1 MSTTTG
7 TPPTADELADL
18 REQMGWGR
26 ISTAAAAQS
35 LRGALH
41 TVGVRDAAGRLV
53 ALGRL
58 VGDGVLTFYVADI
71 MVHPDA
77 RGQGLGDRLMAAL
90 REYIDAH
97 AAPGATVAVLAA
109 PGRASFYERHGFTAC
124 PSRYFGEG
132 MAYLAPIEAL
142 QGGA

>member
-1 MSTTTG
+1 MLTTTD
-7 TPPTADELADL
+7 TPPTADELAEL
-18 REQMGWGR
+18 RARMGWGR

-109 PGRASFYERHGFTAC
+109 PGRASFYERHGFVAE
-124 PSRYFGEG
+124 GEEFDDAG
-132 MAYLAPIEAL
+132 IAHRRMVLDF
-142 QGGA
+142 